1 MLSEIYTKRLWWQ
14 TQEEE
19 DQPVTTPHISLL
31 AKGLLL
37 YDSPLAPC
45 SLAHLSWSTDLHAGN
60 WVGHGE
66 LTSTSD
72 YAGGD
77 SCDGIFIFYFFK
89 VTVSVQQV
97 YSWKAHPIEFTK
109 FRHRNRRS

>member
-1 MLSEIYTKRLWWQ
+1 M
-14 TQEEE
+14 
-19 DQPVTTPHISLL
+19 
-31 AKGLLL
+31 
-37 YDSPLAPC
+37 
-45 SLAHLSWSTDLHAGN
+45 
-60 WVGHGE
+60 GHGE

-97 YSWKAHPIEFTK
+97 YS
-109 FRHRNRRS
+109 